1 MLAQDCGSTEPDEMV
16 RDRIVF
22 GCQSKD
28 LRIKLIKKGSTL
40 TLDNA
45 LEIVHAHL
53 LSREQM
59 KLMSETDVHAI
70 K

>member
-1 MLAQDCGSTEPDEMV
+1 MV
-16 RDRIVF
+16 HDRIVF

-28 LRIKLIKKGSTL
+28 LREKLIEKGSIL
-40 TLDNA
+40 TLDNT
-45 LEIVHAHL
+45 LEIARAHL

-59 KLMSETDVHAI
+59 KSMSETDIHAI